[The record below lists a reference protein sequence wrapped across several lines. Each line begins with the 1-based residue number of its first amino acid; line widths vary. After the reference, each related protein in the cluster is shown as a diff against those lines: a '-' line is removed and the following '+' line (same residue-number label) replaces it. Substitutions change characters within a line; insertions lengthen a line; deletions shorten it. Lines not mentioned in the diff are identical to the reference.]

1 MYSDGHDIIFYEFKI
16 ISGFDLIKY
25 AENTKFKGNILEC
38 CVSVTNFSFL
48 SQDILKSIRK
58 SHILCKDYVK

>member
-25 AENTKFKGNILEC
+25 AENTKFKGNIL
-38 CVSVTNFSFL
+38 
-48 SQDILKSIRK
+48 IRV
-58 SHILCKDYVK
+58 LCLCY